1 MGRDRAIVLCGILAA
16 IYIAIGIPYGFQ
28 LWSLPAR
35 AVTYHFFHANVF
47 HLIANGFCLWQ
58 ICKRGMAD
66 NQRLLTSFIVASLI
80 PFVYHG
86 QMVGFSNILY
96 VLTGLA
102 VFSFSRKSMG
112 ILLLA
117 TAVMMLFPQIAGIPH
132 FIALCV
138 GIIIAYLNRRLQRLN
153 SDISAATY

>member
-1 MGRDRAIVLCGILAA
+1 MEKSKRFVLCGILAA
-16 IYIAIGIPYGFQ
+16 IYITIGIPYGFQ

-35 AVTYHFFHANVF
+35 AVTYHFFHANLF
-47 HLIANGFCLWQ
+47 HLLANSFCLWQ
-58 ICKRGMAD
+58 LSKRALAG
-66 NQRLLTSFIVASLI
+66 NRRLLIAFAIASFI

-96 VLTGLA
+96 ALTGLA

-112 ILLLA
+112 MLILA
-117 TAVMMLFPQIAGIPH
+117 TAIMMLFPQIAGVPH

-138 GIIIAYLNRRLQRLN
+138 GIIIAYLNNRLQRLD